1 MDIAAFQGTQLSDKI
16 TYVLIGL
23 IAATVVRLMDI
34 HNEMVIIF
42 VSLFLF
48 MLFMFIKSSAVTLP
62 YVAMSKLLIKISD
75 FAIFVFGFFT
85 ATIMGNLVTGF
96 LTSDGSITLRTSNKV
111 IIFLILAIALAM
123 ILPKYLAL
131 ADLDR
136 RIEELKK
143 NA

>member
-1 MDIAAFQGTQLSDKI
+1 MDIAASQSVQLSDKI
-16 TYVLIGL
+16 AYGVIIL
-23 IAATVVRLMDI
+23 IAATVVKLMDI
-34 HNEMVIIF
+34 HNEMIIIF
-42 VSLFLF
+42 NSLFLF
-48 MLFMFIKSSAVTLP
+48 IFFMFVKSAATTLP
-62 YVAMSKLLIKISD
+62 YASISKLLVKISD

-85 ATIMGNLVTGF
+85 ATILGNLVTGF

-111 IIFLILAIALAM
+111 VIFLILAITLAL
-123 ILPKYLAL
+123 ILPRHLAI

>member
-34 HNEMVIIF
+34 HNEMLIIF
-42 VSLFLF
+42 NSLFLF
-48 MLFMFIKSSAVTLP
+48 ALFMFIKSSASTLP
-62 YVAMSKLLIKISD
+62 YLSISSLLIKISD

-111 IIFLILAIALAM
+111 VIFLIIAIALALV
-123 ILPKYLAL
+123 LPKHLAI

-136 RIEELKK
+136 RIEALKK